1 MRCGVPGRVWCFP
14 SCSHCGLRFSFII
27 IVTTNDIA
35 GYRIAAIYA
44 IYAICAIYGE
54 VMALTVRSRD
64 IGASFTATLQ
74 SAPLAL

>member
-35 GYRIAAIYA
+35 GYRIAAID
-44 IYAICAIYGE
+44 AIYGE
-54 VMALTVRSRD
+54 VMGLTVRSRD
-64 IGASFTATLQ
+64 IGASFTATLR